1 MAYQTEQE
9 NFWSGDFGD
18 QYIERNGNTREF
30 VASAIGLFSR
40 ILCRTEGIHSVIE
53 FGPNIGLNLKAIRL
67 LLPHVGVAA
76 VEINHKAVQQLRD
89 DAFFERQIQVYE
101 QSVLEYQPAE
111 TYDLALA
118 AGVLIHIHPDA
129 LPQVYET
136 LYRSSRKYICI
147 SEYYNPAPVEIP
159 YRGHQGKLLKRDFAG
174 EFLDRYPDCKLVD
187 YGFQYHRDQNFP
199 GDDRTWF
206 LLEKTV

>member
-89 DAFFERQIQVYE
+89 DAFFERQIQV
-101 QSVLEYQPAE
+101 
-111 TYDLALA
+111 
-118 AGVLIHIHPDA
+118 
-129 LPQVYET
+129 
-136 LYRSSRKYICI
+136 
-147 SEYYNPAPVEIP
+147 
-159 YRGHQGKLLKRDFAG
+159 
-174 EFLDRYPDCKLVD
+174 
-187 YGFQYHRDQNFP
+187 
-199 GDDRTWF
+199 
-206 LLEKTV
+206 

>member
-30 VASAIGLFSR
+30 AASAIGLFSR
-40 ILCRTEGIHSVIE
+40 ILCRTEGIRSVIE

-101 QSVLEYQPAE
+101 QSVLEYQPVE
-111 TYDLALA
+111 TYDLALV

-159 YRGHQGKLLKRDFAG
+159 YRGHQGKLFKRDFAG
-174 EFLDRYPDCKLVD
+174 EFLDRYPDCKLAD
-187 YGFQYHRDQNFP
+187 YGFQYHRDRNFP

-206 LLEKTV
+206 LLEKPV

>member
-159 YRGHQGKLLKRDFAG
+159 YRGHQGKLFKRDFAG

-199 GDDRTWF
+199 GDDRIWF

>member
-9 NFWSGDFGD
+9 NFWSGDFGY

-30 VASAIGLFSR
+30 AASAIGLFSR

-159 YRGHQGKLLKRDFAG
+159 YRGHQGKLFKRDFAG

>member
-159 YRGHQGKLLKRDFAG
+159 YQGH
-174 EFLDRYPDCKLVD
+174 
-187 YGFQYHRDQNFP
+187 
-199 GDDRTWF
+199 
-206 LLEKTV
+206 

>member
-1 MAYQTEQE
+1 MACQTEQE

-159 YRGHQGKLLKRDFAG
+159 YRGHQGKLFKRDFAG

>member
-9 NFWSGDFGD
+9 NFWSRDFGD

-159 YRGHQGKLLKRDFAG
+159 YRGHQGKLFKRDFAG

>member
-76 VEINHKAVQQLRD
+76 VEIDHKAVQQLRD

-159 YRGHQGKLLKRDFAG
+159 YRGHQGKLFKRDFAG

>member
-30 VASAIGLFSR
+30 VASAIGLFSH

-159 YRGHQGKLLKRDFAG
+159 YRGHQGKLFKRDFAG

>member
-30 VASAIGLFSR
+30 VASAIGLFSH

-89 DAFFERQIQVYE
+89 DAFLSGRYRYMNSLYWNISQQRRMIWHSLQV
-101 QSVLEYQPAE
+101 
-111 TYDLALA
+111 
-118 AGVLIHIHPDA
+118 
-129 LPQVYET
+129 
-136 LYRSSRKYICI
+136 C
-147 SEYYNPAPVEIP
+147 
-159 YRGHQGKLLKRDFAG
+159 
-174 EFLDRYPDCKLVD
+174 
-187 YGFQYHRDQNFP
+187 
-199 GDDRTWF
+199 
-206 LLEKTV
+206 

>member
-67 LLPHVGVAA
+67 LLPHVGVAQSRLT
-76 VEINHKAVQQLRD
+76 IRPCSSLGTTRFLSGRYRYMNSLYWNTSQRRRMIWHLL
-89 DAFFERQIQVYE
+89 QV
-101 QSVLEYQPAE
+101 
-111 TYDLALA
+111 
-118 AGVLIHIHPDA
+118 
-129 LPQVYET
+129 
-136 LYRSSRKYICI
+136 C
-147 SEYYNPAPVEIP
+147 
-159 YRGHQGKLLKRDFAG
+159 
-174 EFLDRYPDCKLVD
+174 
-187 YGFQYHRDQNFP
+187 
-199 GDDRTWF
+199 
-206 LLEKTV
+206 